1 MGLLAYLLV
10 ILLILNVFFAA
21 VTVFL
26 ERRDT
31 SATWA
36 WLLVLTFVPIFG
48 FIIYLIFG
56 RKLSGKKI
64 FDWKGQEKIGIQE
77 STANQIEMIR
87 QKEFPFSDP
96 NVKKHR
102 DLIYLLLVND
112 GAILTQDNEVELFV
126 DGHEK
131 FDALIADIE
140 KAKDHIHLIYY
151 IFHSDELGNRL
162 MRVLERK
169 AAEGLNVKIIY
180 DAMGSRTTKKSFFR
194 TFQKN
199 GGLVRPFFHLNY
211 H

>member
-1 MGLLAYLLV
+1 
-10 ILLILNVFFAA
+10 
-21 VTVFL
+21 
-26 ERRDT
+26 
-31 SATWA
+31 
-36 WLLVLTFVPIFG
+36 
-48 FIIYLIFG
+48 
-56 RKLSGKKI
+56 KKI

-180 DAMGSRTTKKSFFR
+180 D
-194 TFQKN
+194 
-199 GGLVRPFFHLNY
+199 
-211 H
+211 

>member
-64 FDWKGQEKIGIQE
+64 FDWKGQEKNWDTGIYCQ
-77 STANQIEMIR
+77 SNRNDTAKRISI
-87 QKEFPFSDP
+87 
-96 NVKKHR
+96 
-102 DLIYLLLVND
+102 
-112 GAILTQDNEVELFV
+112 
-126 DGHEK
+126 
-131 FDALIADIE
+131 
-140 KAKDHIHLIYY
+140 
-151 IFHSDELGNRL
+151 
-162 MRVLERK
+162 
-169 AAEGLNVKIIY
+169 
-180 DAMGSRTTKKSFFR
+180 
-194 TFQKN
+194 
-199 GGLVRPFFHLNY
+199 
-211 H
+211 